1 MSAFGPKRT
10 SLVAPHMSAFRGKAD
25 MTVCRCPLSRSLLGV
40 KRTWVVALHMSAFDP
55 KRTSGV
61 SRDPSSGRLTA
72 VRWFV
77 LSLGATNNEAAR
89 IHHPCR
95 RRGGCGVFCCASPD
109 SEGAASHRPIYIRY
123 ASSAVRFAGLG
134 IRLER

>member
-1 MSAFGPKRT
+1 MAATEQCGAKHVPS
-10 SLVAPHMSAFRGKAD
+10 
-25 MTVCRCPLSRSLLGV
+25 CPLL
-40 KRTWVVALHMSAFDP
+40 K
-55 KRTSGV
+55 TSGV

-95 RRGGCGVFCCASPD
+95 RRGGCGGFCCARPD
-109 SEGAASHRPIYIRY
+109 SGGGAPHPPIYIRD
-123 ASSAVRFAGLG
+123 ARSGESVSGLVFVLD
-134 IRLER
+134 RA